1 MAKLYDIN
9 VNITDA
15 TQVMGKEGFGKIL
28 LIATT
33 KDLEYKEYDISSN
46 LSELQTDFAPET
58 EVYKMVNTYA
68 QQQPRPT
75 KISIIG
81 VDITTLE
88 SSITET
94 LNNLINTNN
103 EWYRV
108 MLESKELKDIKEVS
122 EWCESNNK
130 MLYTQLNTTEI
141 GTDFEERKRTVLDYK
156 ENTDC
161 LASGHL
167 GYAVTRVPG
176 SFTNKFTN
184 IKGITA
190 DRLSD
195 AKVIEIKNKN
205 MNPFIRSFA
214 SVGIN
219 EGVLANGVTANGEY
233 IDHVESMDWI
243 KYRIQYEIA
252 RLFVDSKKVPYTDD
266 GIQSIAIAVTNAL
279 EDAVSKNIILRQS
292 NGNPAFKV
300 EFLSLDEIPVEMRK
314 KRKLVGITFEYVEAG
329 AIESVD
335 IEGKI
340 VNSITGNVEIE
351 L

>member
-15 TQVMGKEGFGKIL
+15 TQVMGKEGFGKVL
-28 LIATT
+28 LVATS

-46 LSELQTDFAPET
+46 LSEFQTDFPSET
-58 EVYKMVNTYA
+58 EVYKMVNVYA

-81 VDITTLE
+81 IDVETGK
-88 SSITET
+88 SITET
-94 LNNLINTNN
+94 LNELINTNN

-122 EWCESNNK
+122 EWCEANDK
-130 MLYTQLNTTEI
+130 MFYTQLNTTEI
-141 GTDFEERKRTVLDYK
+141 GTEFETRKRTVLDYK
-156 ENTDC
+156 ENEDN
-161 LASGHL
+161 LAAGHL
-167 GYAVTRVPG
+167 GYVVTEIPG
-176 SFTNKFTN
+176 SFTNKFTP

-195 AKVIEIKNKN
+195 AKIIEIKNKN